1 MQLSG
6 AIKATAFVHT
16 RISWNTISHE
26 LIDGFVTE
34 RNEMTQVKCAL
45 TKRQITESMMAK
57 IHDEIGNSRIP
68 QPYSAHRKCTLK
80 AQSPWVRVQLK
91 DIADYLG
98 YTSSSVF
105 GRAVLR
111 RRRSWEKWEAGLRRR
126 PLLYPL
132 APRPAG
138 RERLSRSDNLG
149 GKLVEAL
156 RTDSVFDLWEI
167 RWPTITDIFL
177 DSTRDC
183 VTLKL
188 LTSFCSPFIAYAN
201 WRTKMIVLY
210 SSVRN
215 FEFICACFL
224 TRIRSP
230 FFHSRGTQFQAF
242 QMHLRASS
250 SFRFSVQVK
259 WPSRYGHANGTHN
272 MFELSINS
280 GSCQNSVMSLMSRT
294 TRGY

>member
-91 DIADYLG
+91 DIANYLG

-167 RWPTITDIFL
+167 RWPTFSSIQQGIVSPWNYLPRFARLLLRTRTDERKWSYFIHPFEI
-177 DSTRDC
+177 SN
-183 VTLKL
+183 
-188 LTSFCSPFIAYAN
+188 SFAP
-201 WRTKMIVLY
+201 
-210 SSVRN
+210 
-215 FEFICACFL
+215 
-224 TRIRSP
+224 
-230 FFHSRGTQFQAF
+230 AF
-242 QMHLRASS
+242 
-250 SFRFSVQVK
+250 
-259 WPSRYGHANGTHN
+259 
-272 MFELSINS
+272 
-280 GSCQNSVMSLMSRT
+280 
-294 TRGY
+294 